1 MDANDPVAAQAALT
15 PPSIPAAPSGPASQ
29 AIPTGPLDR
38 PTALALLARADALLA
53 DGDFGPAA
61 AHYQRVVGFD
71 DHVITAQALLGL
83 GDSLYRLDQDA
94 GAIQTWESIPRLA
107 ESPSTYQAWRRLA
120 SARVRDKDLTGAIE
134 AYRQA
139 DRRAPAED
147 RAEIA
152 SRLGWLAK
160 ETGDRR
166 AAGRYFA
173 RSRGDGP
180 AVSAAR
186 AVIGITVA
194 VSLIAMYAPG
204 NAIDQ
209 GLQLDKVAV
218 AAGEW
223 WRLLSVTLLHAGLLH
238 LGFNMYALYL
248 VGPVVERQ
256 YGWKWFLVLYLLCA
270 LGGSIASYMLGSGR
284 LAVGAS
290 GAIFGLF
297 GVLIAANRT
306 HRPVLDRQARMVVA
320 QLGSIVLINLVLGFM
335 IPGIDNLAHLGGL
348 VTGAWLGFVVRPGKV
363 PTLASM
369 WVGAGEPESPLQR
382 RLVPLIGI
390 ALLVILMVAGMVGGQ
405 ARWAS
410 PVRTPN
416 PGQNGGT
423 VSAPMALAER
433 VRLGG

>member
-1 MDANDPVAAQAALT
+1 M
-15 PPSIPAAPSGPASQ
+15 
-29 AIPTGPLDR
+29 
-38 PTALALLARADALLA
+38 
-53 DGDFGPAA
+53 
-61 AHYQRVVGFD
+61 
-71 DHVITAQALLGL
+71 
-83 GDSLYRLDQDA
+83 
-94 GAIQTWESIPRLA
+94 
-107 ESPSTYQAWRRLA
+107 
-120 SARVRDKDLTGAIE
+120 
-134 AYRQA
+134 
-139 DRRAPAED
+139 
-147 RAEIA
+147 
-152 SRLGWLAK
+152 
-160 ETGDRR
+160 
-166 AAGRYFA
+166 
-173 RSRGDGP
+173 
-180 AVSAAR
+180 
-186 AVIGITVA
+186 
-194 VSLIAMYAPG
+194 
-204 NAIDQ
+204 
-209 GLQLDKVAV
+209 
-218 AAGEW
+218 
-223 WRLLSVTLLHAGLLH
+223 
-238 LGFNMYALYL
+238 
-248 VGPVVERQ
+248 
-256 YGWKWFLVLYLLCA
+256 
-270 LGGSIASYMLGSGR
+270 
-284 LAVGAS
+284 GAS